1 MPLRTASTLLI
12 GLLLVGLTTSYAQDK
27 VIEPS
32 TEKSFPVTV
41 TVSSGDEQHT
51 LSITGVTVRKK
62 FVFKVY
68 GMAHYMENPPTGST
82 EELLKAMTVD
92 GKTKQI
98 TMDFAR
104 EVTAEQIQ
112 GAYGDGFKENA
123 TAAELASLKGSIDTF
138 LGYFDAPVKEND
150 IFILRWFPGGKV
162 VPVIS
167 GNEKP
172 AIVNKR
178 FAEVLWT
185 IWFGEDSIVDRED
198 LVARLVK

>member
-1 MPLRTASTLLI
+1 MSFRIAAPLLALTSFLGTTL
-12 GLLLVGLTTSYAQDK
+12 TMAQES

-32 TEKSFPVTV
+32 TEKTFPATV
-41 TVSSGDEQHT
+41 TVSSGEKQHT

-62 FVFKVY
+62 MFFKVY
-68 GMAHYMENPPTGST
+68 GMAHYIEDPPTGST
-82 EELLKAMTVD
+82 KEVLKAMTVE
-92 GKTKQI
+92 GKAKQI

-104 EVTAEQIQ
+104 EVTVEQIR
-112 GAYGDGFKENA
+112 GAYSDGFKENA
-123 TAAELASLKGSIDTF
+123 SATDLASLKPSLDTF

-150 IFILRWFPGGKV
+150 TFILRWFPGGKV

-167 GNEKP
+167 GKEKP
-172 AIVNKR
+172 AIVNQK

-198 LVARLVK
+198 LVARIAR

>member
-1 MPLRTASTLLI
+1 MRRSTAHA
-12 GLLLVGLTTSYAQDK
+12 LLVLAVMFMAALASAQER
-27 VIEPS
+27 VVEPS
-32 TEKSFPVTV
+32 TEKSFPASVTI
-41 TVSSGDEQHT
+41 SSGDKQYA

-82 EELLKAMTVD
+82 KEVLKAMTVD
-92 GKTKQI
+92 GKAKQI

-104 EVTAEQIQ
+104 EVTVEQIR

-123 TAAELASLKGSIDTF
+123 TAAELASLKPSIDTF

-150 IFILRWFPGGKV
+150 TFILRWFPGGKI

-167 GNEKP
+167 GKEKP
-172 AIVNKR
+172 AILDQR

-185 IWFGEDSIVDRED
+185 IWFGEDSIVDRDD
-198 LVARLVK
+198 LVSRIAK

>member
-1 MPLRTASTLLI
+1 MSCRIAP
-12 GLLLVGLTTSYAQDK
+12 LLVVLALLFGTARLSAQDRI
-27 VIEPS
+27 VEPS
-32 TEKSFPVTV
+32 TEKAFPAAVTI
-41 TVSSGDEQHT
+41 SSGEEQHA

-68 GMAHYMENPPTGST
+68 AMAHYIESPPTGST
-82 EELLKAMTVD
+82 KDVLKAMMVD
-92 GKTKQI
+92 GKAKQI

-104 EVTAEQIQ
+104 EVTVEQIR

-123 TAAELASLKGSIDTF
+123 AEAELTSLQPSIDTF

-150 IFILRWFPGGKV
+150 TFILKWFPGGKI

-167 GNEKP
+167 GKEKP
-172 AIVNKR
+172 AIVNQR

-185 IWFGEDSIVDRED
+185 IWFGEDSIVDREE
-198 LVARLVK
+198 LVARIAR